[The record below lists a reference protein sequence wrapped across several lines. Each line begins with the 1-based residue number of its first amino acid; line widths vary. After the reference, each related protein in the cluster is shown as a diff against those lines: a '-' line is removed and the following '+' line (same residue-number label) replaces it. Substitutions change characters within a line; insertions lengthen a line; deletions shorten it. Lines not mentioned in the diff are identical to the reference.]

1 MKNNNPKMLLCSPL
15 DLSSG
20 SGIARW
26 ANHIKKYH
34 SENDS
39 TISLNIF
46 PMDRSS
52 YIDED
57 INPVK
62 RAYLGL
68 KDYYKIVNGICTE
81 VSKNKYDIVHVAS
94 SASISIVK
102 DIYLLKKLRKCN
114 VKTIIHFHF
123 GRIPELSKAN
133 NWEWKLICKV
143 VKLATKIIVI
153 DKKSYDTLI
162 NSGFDNIEFLAN
174 PLAPEIH
181 ETIQINSDIV
191 RNNRKILFAG
201 HVYKTKGIF
210 ELVEACSTIPDIN
223 LKIIGKYEE
232 DIKSELLAIAAKHKS
247 TDWIEFTG
255 NLQHEKVIK
264 AMLSCDIFVLPTYT
278 EGFPN
283 VILESMAC
291 GCAIVT
297 TPVGAIPEM
306 LEEENGKQYGILVS
320 PQNVQELKE
329 GIETMLNNTT
339 LKNECRINVQKRVN
353 ERYNIDVVWKQ
364 MINIWKETIK

>member
-1 MKNNNPKMLLCSPL
+1 MEEHKPKILLCSPF

-26 ANHIKKYH
+26 TNHIKKYH

-68 KDYYKIVNGICTE
+68 KDYYKIVNGIHSE
-81 VSKNKYDIVHVAS
+81 VSNNKYDIVHVAS
-94 SASISIVK
+94 SASISIIK
-102 DIYLLKKLRKCN
+102 DIYLLKKLRKTN
-114 VKTIIHFHF
+114 IKTIIHFHF
-123 GRIPELSKAN
+123 GRIPELYKAN

-162 NSGFDNIEFLAN
+162 KSGFDNIEFLAN
-174 PLAPEIH
+174 PLAPEI
-181 ETIQINSDIV
+181 TKIIQKSSDVV
-191 RNNRKILFAG
+191 RNKRNILFTG
-201 HVYKTKGIF
+201 HVYKTKGVF
-210 ELVEACSTIPDIN
+210 ELVEACSIIPDIN

-232 DIKSELLAIAAKHKS
+232 EIKSELLAIARRHKS

-291 GCAIVT
+291 SCAIVT

-306 LEEENGKQYGILVS
+306 LEEENGKRYGILVS

-329 GIETMLNNTT
+329 GIEKMLNNET
-339 LKNECRINVQKRVN
+339 LKQECHKNVQQRVN
-353 ERYNIDVVWKQ
+353 ERYNIDAVWRQ
-364 MINIWKETIK
+364 MCNIWKEII